1 MSYVLTAN
9 GQYNSSSPSL
19 SNGQVSPIQLD
30 ASGNLLVNIK
40 TALPAGSNLIG
51 GVELYDAGGTNKL
64 AINSSGYI
72 TVDIAASQTIAVT
85 NTGTFAVQASQV
97 PSTSGG
103 VSANVQQA
111 LTTSASVKGSAGQL
125 YGFDWFNPNSGTVYV
140 FIYNATSAPT
150 IGSTTN
156 LIYQKGIPAGAGSN
170 VEFQFG
176 IPCGTGI
183 YIAVSTSPTSSAA
196 PSTGLVLTTLYE

>member
-64 AINSSGYI
+64 AINSSGQV
-72 TVDIAASQTIAVT
+72 TALAA
-85 NTGTFAVQASQV
+85 

-111 LTTSASVKGSAGQL
+111 LTSDAQVKASAGQL
-125 YGFDWFNPNSGTVYV
+125 YGFDWFNPNSGTVYIFV
-140 FIYNATSAPT
+140 YNTTSAPT

-156 LIYQKGIPAGAGSN
+156 LIYQKGLPAGAGAN
-170 VEFQFG
+170 IEFEFG
-176 IPCGTGI
+176 IPCSSGI
-183 YIAVSTSPTSSAA
+183 YVAVSTSPTSSAA